1 MDRNRGERIGWNC
14 SWTEE
19 AGWTTRF
26 CFPESDV
33 TSFDKV
39 QGGGTPFSLLISAI
53 EGEMAR
59 RRRGIG

>member
-14 SWTEE
+14 SWTVE

-39 QGGGTPFSLLISAI
+39 QGGGLLFLSLYQQLKERWRGGE
-53 EGEMAR
+53 EG
-59 RRRGIG
+59 